1 MNETN
6 YGTAI
11 PNTNPLAYNVR
22 FECSIYSDSNSLQD
36 YQITLT
42 YNLQFEP
49 FAYSYAQLLEGTT

>member
-1 MNETN
+1 MKENGP
-6 YGTAI
+6 GTAI
-11 PNTNPLAYNVR
+11 PNSIPLAYNVG

-42 YNLQFEP
+42 DNNLFDQ

>member
-1 MNETN
+1 MNETAP
-6 YGTAI
+6 GIII
-11 PNTNPLAYNVR
+11 PTSNPLAYNVN
-22 FECSIYSDSNSLQD
+22 FTCSIYSDSNSLQD